1 MTLILNARVKLNISE
16 KHLDCQYPYKKN
28 RFTYLCI
35 HMYPDDDVRIYK
47 HNYVERD
54 RGQIGKLAWQE
65 WTRKKKLTQQ
75 HDSWVDLL
83 FLLLS
88 SPSVLFHISAL
99 YVYISSCPLR
109 LFSVWLL
116 HSTLGKKYSASTLD
130 LYHISWVILKMKINL
145 M

>member
-1 MTLILNARVKLNISE
+1 MQGSNWTYLKNTWIVSTLT
-16 KHLDCQYPYKKN
+16 KKN

-65 WTRKKKLTQQ
+65 WTGKKKLTQQ

-116 HSTLGKKYSASTLD
+116 HSTLGKKVFCLHLRLLSY
-130 LYHISWVILKMKINL
+130 
-145 M
+145 

>member
-1 MTLILNARVKLNISE
+1 MQGSNWTYLKNTWIVSTLT
-16 KHLDCQYPYKKN
+16 KKN

-88 SPSVLFHISAL
+88 SPSALFHISAL

-109 LFSVWLL
+109 LFSVRLL
-116 HSTLGKKYSASTLD
+116 HSTLGKKVFCLHLRPLSY
-130 LYHISWVILKMKINL
+130 
-145 M
+145 